1 MQQDF
6 LLPETYFLL
15 TFTLPDE
22 LRKLARSN
30 QKLIH
35 NLLFRSSAEATQQL
49 AEKIRF
55 VGGQIGMIGVLQ
67 TWARDLIYH
76 SHVHYLV
83 PGGGMSSDG
92 KEWLSS
98 NEAFLVPVRVLS
110 ILFRARFR
118 DALRKTGLFDQ
129 VPAEVWNQDW
139 VVHCQPVGDGAAALK
154 YTADEFIRRF
164 LQHVLPKGF
173 VKVRYYGF
181 FSSAKRKT
189 LCLIRR
195 LLDCSTDDTEAEK
208 ASWGER
214 KPASEMTCP
223 TCGQVMHLVYTLRPR
238 SRCAPEIMVR

>member
-6 LLPETYFLL
+6 LLLVTYFLL

-30 QKLIH
+30 QKLIY
-35 NLLFRSSAEATQQL
+35 NLLFRASAEATQQL
-49 AEKIRF
+49 AENPRF

-67 TWARDLIYH
+67 TWTRDLIYH

-110 ILFRARFR
+110 ILFRARFC

-129 VPAEVWNQDW
+129 VPARFGTRIGSFTVNQW
-139 VVHCQPVGDGAAALK
+139 EMAQPLSSILPMNSFGA
-154 YTADEFIRRF
+154 
-164 LQHVLPKGF
+164 
-173 VKVRYYGF
+173 F
-181 FSSAKRKT
+181 FSMS
-189 LCLIRR
+189 
-195 LLDCSTDDTEAEK
+195 
-208 ASWGER
+208 
-214 KPASEMTCP
+214 CP
-223 TCGQVMHLVYTLRPR
+223 KVL
-238 SRCAPEIMVR
+238 